1 MCKLCK
7 DNPLSEKQHFFF
19 VKLSH
24 GVKKAFYREI
34 QPQGFKRNIG
44 KGHSS
49 TTNRSLND
57 RFDEIFFSEIENFLP
72 LLFQLRGAQ
81 ILDAVRLHKNGF
93 PENLSY
99 GEFWRRYRI
108 LSDELQKRQPSLT
121 EMKASVEDLLADMDL
136 DKSAFR
142 LGNTQ
147 VSHFWPLLFQVSAK
161 ITSIHFQRDGFLYL
175 IV

>member
-1 MCKLCK
+1 MQTVKTTLSQRINVFSLSNCHPMGWKKLFTESFS
-7 DNPLSEKQHFFF
+7 LRGS
-19 VKLSH
+19 
-24 GVKKAFYREI
+24 
-34 QPQGFKRNIG
+34 NIG

-57 RFDEIFFSEIENFLP
+57 RFDEIF
-72 LLFQLRGAQ
+72 LLQNWKFTPFFQLRGAQ

-121 EMKASVEDLLADMDL
+121 EMKASVEDLLSDMDL

-147 VSHFWPLLFQVSAK
+147 VSDVWPLLCFMFQQKLRVFIFK
-161 ITSIHFQRDGFLYL
+161 GVFFC
-175 IV
+175 V

>member
-1 MCKLCK
+1 M
-7 DNPLSEKQHFFF
+7 
-19 VKLSH
+19 
-24 GVKKAFYREI
+24 
-34 QPQGFKRNIG
+34 
-44 KGHSS
+44 
-49 TTNRSLND
+49 TN
-57 RFDEIFFSEIENFLP
+57 FFSTKLKIFYP
-72 LLFQLRGAQ
+72 FFQLRGAQ

-175 IV
+175 IVWSRFAFNLIHFMSKRRIRFHVQFKFKMQRC

>member
-1 MCKLCK
+1 MKRK
-7 DNPLSEKQHFFF
+7 FSFLSGKFYKITYF
-19 VKLSH
+19 LSW
-24 GVKKAFYREI
+24 
-34 QPQGFKRNIG
+34 
-44 KGHSS
+44 
-49 TTNRSLND
+49 
-57 RFDEIFFSEIENFLP
+57 
-72 LLFQLRGAQ
+72 FQLRGAQ

-108 LSDELQKRQPSLT
+108 LSDELQKRQPTLT

-147 VSHFWPLLFQVSAK
+147 VSL
-161 ITSIHFQRDGFLYL
+161 
-175 IV
+175 